1 MTVDDHAES
10 RTRLSRAAIEWA
22 GGARGQV
29 LVDAAAEALADG
41 LDSPTLRILAGGRR
55 ALADRGVQD
64 GLDSPTL
71 RILAGAPRAAAD
83 EEATELGPAVFEEL
97 GLQIEPQLSPAAK
110 VEASGLIA
118 VDLLAGRWTPR
129 EATAALYRM
138 YVASDYA
145 DELADFSGFDDYY
158 DMLRDGIV
166 TGSVATLDEDVMRA
180 ARSLA
185 IGEPGASN
193 DGVWSFLSNP

>member
-1 MTVDDHAES
+1 MTVDDHAEP
-10 RTRLSRAAIEWA
+10 RARLWRAAVEWA
-22 GGARGQV
+22 GGARGQI
-29 LVDAAAEALADG
+29 LVDAAAEALA
-41 LDSPTLRILAGGRR
+41 
-55 ALADRGVQD
+55 D

-83 EEATELGPAVFEEL
+83 EEATELASTVFEEM
-97 GLQIEPQLSPAAK
+97 GLQIEPRLSQAAI
-110 VEASGLIA
+110 VEAARLIA

-129 EATAALYRM
+129 QATAVLYRM
-138 YVASDYA
+138 YIASDYP

-166 TGSVATLDEDVMRA
+166 TGSMAALDEDVMRA

-185 IGEPGASN
+185 AGEPGS
-193 DGVWSFLSNP
+193 DHSGGTVMV

>member
-1 MTVDDHAES
+1 MTVDDHAEP
-10 RTRLSRAAIEWA
+10 RARLWRAAIEWA

-41 LDSPTLRILAGGRR
+41 LDSPTLRILAG
-55 ALADRGVQD
+55 
-64 GLDSPTL
+64 
-71 RILAGAPRAAAD
+71 APRAAAD
-83 EEATELGPAVFEEL
+83 EEAVELAPAVFEEL
-97 GLQIEPQLSPAAK
+97 SLQIEQRLSPAAI
-110 VEASGLIA
+110 VEAARLIA
-118 VDLLAGRWTPR
+118 LDLLAGHWTPR

-138 YVASDYA
+138 PIASGHP

-185 IGEPGASN
+185 AGEPGANS
-193 DGVWSFLSNP
+193 DGVWSFLSKPDR